1 MRTLERPRIDTMA
14 PEHLETALF
23 ALGCFQD
30 MEARLGLT
38 RGVWRTCTGYA
49 GGVFSSPRYEE
60 TGDHIEAVRVQY
72 APREVSYGQLL
83 ELFTGWYRMAPLD
96 AASRHSAVIFVRTE
110 KERRLARAAVERSTL
125 CRFDAGAVPPAPP
138 GSGNESPALSARPA
152 VRVLPFKNFIPAEK
166 PWQKYYLHAASWLY
180 EELLEL
186 YGGEDALLSSTLAAR
201 LNGFLR
207 HPSQSALHCLP
218 ESVDLYGLSPY
229 DRQTLRAMAI

>member
-30 MEARLGLT
+30 MEARLGFT

-125 CRFDAGAVPPAPP
+125 DLTQGQYPQRPLDPGTNPLPSRRGPRCGSCLSRASSPRKNHGRSITFTPPH
-138 GSGNESPALSARPA
+138 GSTRS
-152 VRVLPFKNFIPAEK
+152 
-166 PWQKYYLHAASWLY
+166 
-180 EELLEL
+180 
-186 YGGEDALLSSTLAAR
+186 
-201 LNGFLR
+201 
-207 HPSQSALHCLP
+207 C
-218 ESVDLYGLSPY
+218 
-229 DRQTLRAMAI
+229 